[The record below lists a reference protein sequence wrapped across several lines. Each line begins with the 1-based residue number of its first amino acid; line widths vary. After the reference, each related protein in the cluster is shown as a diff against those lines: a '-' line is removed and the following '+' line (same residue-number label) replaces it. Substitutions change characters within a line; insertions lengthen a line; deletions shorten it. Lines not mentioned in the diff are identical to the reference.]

1 MGLWRA
7 GRSMVSVGL
16 RQNRAQHVE
25 PGGIDNS
32 QASHCRL
39 ESIDRPNE
47 SELVGIF
54 KRKSPEAETAD
65 SDLTFFTVSGANNFR
80 AIARE
85 VFAEMGLEVQI
96 HPGHAVDDSGRE
108 FGFWNVAAACYEQP
122 QSSWRGVIREH
133 LQRVLASFEAP
144 DPFDVL
150 ASQEVARRTFA
161 RLYDETSIPGIDGY
175 PHRELAPGIVEM
187 LALDLP
193 DTVAVVNHD
202 NANKF
207 GGWETLQRH
216 GIENLRGLEIE
227 QLETLPAPG
236 GGTFNALLGESAY
249 TASRALLLPDLATEL
264 TGQRVQEDFGWLMS
278 VPNRHQVV
286 WHIIEDAT
294 VVSALNGMAR
304 FTAMGYADAPG
315 SVSPHVFWWDG
326 TSYEQLTHVRED
338 GGLAVLVGPA
348 FQAVLESITADR

>member
-1 MGLWRA
+1 M
-7 GRSMVSVGL
+7 
-16 RQNRAQHVE
+16 
-25 PGGIDNS
+25 
-32 QASHCRL
+32 
-39 ESIDRPNE
+39 
-47 SELVGIF
+47 GIF

-65 SDLTFFTVSGANNFR
+65 SDLTFFTHSKADEFR

-85 VFAEMGLEVQI
+85 VFAEMGLEVQV

-108 FGFWNVAAACYEQP
+108 FGFWNVGAICYEQP
-122 QSSWRGVIREH
+122 QSAWRGVIGEH
-133 LQRVLASFEAP
+133 LQRVLASFDAP

-150 ASQEVARRTFA
+150 APQDVARLTFA
-161 RLYDETSIPGIDGY
+161 RLYDEASIPGIDGY

-193 DTVAVVNHD
+193 DTVAVFNHD
-202 NANKF
+202 NAKKF
-207 GGWETLQRH
+207 GGWEALQRQ
-216 GIENLRGLEIE
+216 GIDNLRELETE
-227 QLETLPAPG
+227 RPKTLPAPG
-236 GGTFNALLGESAY
+236 GGTFNVLLGESVY

-264 TGQRVQEDFGWLMS
+264 TGQRVREEFGWLMS

-286 WHIIEDAT
+286 WHVIEDAA

-315 SVSPHVFWWDG
+315 SVSPHIFWWNG

-338 GGLAVLVGPA
+338 GSLTLRVSPG
-348 FQAVLESITADR
+348 FQAVLNSITANR

>member
-1 MGLWRA
+1 
-7 GRSMVSVGL
+7 
-16 RQNRAQHVE
+16 
-25 PGGIDNS
+25 
-32 QASHCRL
+32 
-39 ESIDRPNE
+39 
-47 SELVGIF
+47 VGIF
-54 KRKSPEAETAD
+54 KRKSPEAVTAD
-65 SDLTFFTVSGANNFR
+65 SALTFFTYSKANEFR

-85 VFAEMGLEVQI
+85 VFAEMGLEVQV

-108 FGFWNVAAACYEQP
+108 FGFWNIGAICYEQP
-122 QSSWRGVIREH
+122 QEKWRGVIADH

-150 ASQEVARRTFA
+150 SSQDVERRTFA
-161 RLYDETSIPGIDGY
+161 RLYDEASIPGIDSY

-193 DTVAVVNHD
+193 DTVAVFNHH

-207 GGWETLQRH
+207 GGWEALQKQ
-216 GIENLRGLEIE
+216 GIENLRSLEIE

-236 GGTFNALLGESAY
+236 GGTFNALLGESVY

-264 TGQRVQEDFGWLMS
+264 TGQRVREQFGWLMS

-294 VVSALNGMAR
+294 VISVLNGLAR
-304 FTAMGYADAPG
+304 FTALGYADAAG
-315 SVSPHVFWWDG
+315 SVSPHVFWWNG

-338 GGLAVLVGPA
+338 GGLGVLVSPA
-348 FQAVLESITADR
+348 FQAVLESVTADK